1 MNKLLISFLCTF
13 GLLSVAHAY
22 ELIEPV
28 ATEDNMP
35 CWSNSFPEYTE
46 IIGYS
51 SLGHVF
57 MRSAEQ
63 SDYVVLHPFNAAA
76 KSYGVFASVKAF
88 EEKILREES
97 FELFVLRSDHV
108 NEVAEKL
115 GPLQKEE
122 VYIPTPYPFLGG
134 DEAVDSYSK
143 GNIWIM
149 LDIVGQFHDV
159 CT

>member
-1 MNKLLISFLCTF
+1 MTANYLANNYANISTITRTRSFFLDPYTGENF
-13 GLLSVAHAY
+13 AD
-22 ELIEPV
+22 
-28 ATEDNMP
+28 ATEENVAALLTQKPLDNFYLL
-35 CWSNSFPEYTE
+35 NLV
-46 IIGYS
+46 G
-51 SLGHVF
+51 G
-57 MRSAEQ
+57 
-63 SDYVVLHPFNAAA
+63 
-76 KSYGVFASVKAF
+76 KSWLKKGKYIGVFASVKAF